1 MEMND
6 TGARRHPKVV
16 LVTGASRFLGA
27 SVAARFAASPG
38 IERVIAVDGAM
49 PSKNVMRRLGQA
61 EFVRADVRHP
71 MIGKILRSGDVD
83 TVVHTAVCSRPGEA
97 GGRNVMKDLNVL
109 GAMHLFAACQKAE
122 SVQRLVVR
130 STSAIYGYSA
140 RNPARFTEEMSP
152 RNPPRGGFS
161 KDSVEVESY
170 ARGAGRRRTD
180 LEVSILRF
188 APLIGTRMDTELT
201 RYFSSPL
208 VPTAMGRDPRIQLLH
223 EEDALAA
230 LERAVVAPGHGTFN
244 IAGDGM
250 ITGSQAIR
258 RAGLVEVSL
267 PTTVLDVVGGAL
279 RATRIVDYSSEE
291 LGFLTQG
298 IVLDTTRMRSVLGFE
313 PQWTT
318 KGAFDDYVRGRR
330 INAVVDPGVVR
341 GLESRLV
348 GLARRVPL

>member
-208 VPTAMGRDPRIQLLH
+208 VPTALGRDPRIQLLH

-230 LERAVVAPGHGTFN
+230 LERAVVASGHGTFN

-258 RAGLVEVSL
+258 RAGLIEVAL

-279 RATRIVDYSSEE
+279 RATRLVDYSSEE

>member
-1 MEMND
+1 MVMND
-6 TGARRHPKVV
+6 TGARREPRVV

-27 SVAARFAASPG
+27 SLAARFAASPG
-38 IERVIAVDGAM
+38 IERVIAVDGET

-71 MIGKILRSGDVD
+71 MIGKVLRSREVD

-97 GGRNVMKDLNVL
+97 GGRNVMKDMNVL

-122 SVQRLVVR
+122 SVRRLVVR
-130 STSAIYGYSA
+130 SSSAVYGYSA

-161 KDSVEVESY
+161 KDSVEIESY
-170 ARGAGRRRTD
+170 ARGAARRSD
-180 LEVSILRF
+180 GMELSILRF
-188 APLIGTRMDTELT
+188 APLIGTRMDTEMA

-208 VPTAMGRDPRIQLLH
+208 VPSVLGRDPRIQLLH

-230 LERAVVAPGHGTFN
+230 LERAVVAPAFGTFN
-244 IAGDGM
+244 IAGDGVV
-250 ITGSQAIR
+250 TGSQAIR

-267 PTTVLDVVGGAL
+267 PSSLLDVVGTAL

-291 LGFLTQG
+291 LGFLAQG
-298 IVLDTTRMRSVLGFE
+298 IVLDTSRMRGVLGFE
-313 PQWTT
+313 PKWTT
-318 KGAFDDYVRGRR
+318 KGAFDDFVRGRS
-330 INAVVDPGVVR
+330 INPVVR
-341 GLESRLV
+341 PAAVRGVEGRLTS
-348 GLARRVPL
+348 LARRVPI